1 MKAQL
6 FKVIRKPAKMQIRV
20 KEIIITDTNNKSS
33 LLGFYLCLGFV
44 VLSSSKFVIR
54 FSVLHLVFHM
64 STWSRLKTC

>member
-44 VLSSSKFVIR
+44 VLSMIVIT
-54 FSVLHLVFHM
+54 FSVLHLVFNM